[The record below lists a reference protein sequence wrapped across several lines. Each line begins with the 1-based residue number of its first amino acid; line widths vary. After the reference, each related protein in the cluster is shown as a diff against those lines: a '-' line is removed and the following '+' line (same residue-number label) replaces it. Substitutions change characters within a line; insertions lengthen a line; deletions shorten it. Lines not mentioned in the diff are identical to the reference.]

1 MALLRT
7 EYLRHIPVFEDLK
20 PEDLDVINQVTAER
34 NVRKNAT
41 VFNEGENGEG
51 FHYVKTGKIKIIKLS
66 ADGREHIVNILG
78 AGEVF
83 AEVLLFNQGAYP
95 ATAVAME
102 DSCVGVIR
110 NSELE
115 KVILHYPQI
124 ALHIIKVMSK
134 KLLYIQTK
142 VKTMAFSDSY
152 AKIAQTLESL
162 AEQYGRKT
170 ERGIEVDMDIT
181 RQDIA
186 NMVGATRETVSRVFS
201 IMKKDKVLDA
211 DERKIIVLDMDSLR
225 DYYEQQI

>member
-1 MALLRT
+1 MRT

-20 PEDLDVINQVTAER
+20 PEDLDAINQVTAER
-34 NVRKNAT
+34 NIRKNVT
-41 VFNEGENGEG
+41 IFHEGESGEG
-51 FHYVKTGKIKIIKLS
+51 FHYVKTGKVKIVKLS

-78 AGEVF
+78 PGEVF
-83 AEVLLFNQGAYP
+83 AEVLLFNQGVYP
-95 ATAVAME
+95 ATAVAIE
-102 DSCVGVIR
+102 DSTVGVIR

-115 KVILHYPQI
+115 KVILNYPRI

-162 AEQYGRKT
+162 ATQYGKKT

-211 DERKIIVLDMDSLR
+211 DERKIIVLDLESLR
-225 DYYEQQI
+225 EYYEQQI